1 MNQCF
6 TTVVEDILGRTVKE
20 EIFQLLERNG
30 IKPTEISSR
39 FDDVIEVLT
48 RVFGNNTRVLV
59 HMTVSE
65 LYKEYS
71 LRTGFAFGESLKEQ
85 IALLR
90 EKVVNELLDPNTIL
104 ASTLDLDHLKE
115 SAQAPPIL
123 HFQKLPRQTGKSR
136 TLPARVLSSPGAMS
150 RLSWRDAGLSFSGF
164 VRASL

>member
-6 TTVVEDILGRTVKE
+6 ITVVEDILGRTVRE

-30 IKPTEISSR
+30 IKPAEISSR

-48 RVFGNNTRVLV
+48 RVFGTSTRVLV
-59 HMTVSE
+59 HMTVTE

-90 EKVVNELLDPNTIL
+90 EKVVSDLLKPRHYTSIDP
-104 ASTLDLDHLKE
+104 
-115 SAQAPPIL
+115 
-123 HFQKLPRQTGKSR
+123 
-136 TLPARVLSSPGAMS
+136 
-150 RLSWRDAGLSFSGF
+150 
-164 VRASL
+164 

>member
-1 MNQCF
+1 MALIQCGGGHSTRTTAAETFQSTMNQCF
-6 TTVVEDILGRTVKE
+6 TTVVEDIFGRTVRE

-48 RVFGNNTRVLV
+48 RVFGTSTRVLV
-59 HMTVSE
+59 HMTVTE

-90 EKVVNELLDPNTIL
+90 EKVVSDLLKPRHYTSIDP
-104 ASTLDLDHLKE
+104 
-115 SAQAPPIL
+115 
-123 HFQKLPRQTGKSR
+123 
-136 TLPARVLSSPGAMS
+136 
-150 RLSWRDAGLSFSGF
+150 
-164 VRASL
+164 